1 MKGNAEAVGGAV
13 DGTQREEGEARRA
26 VSLSPLQR
34 IIADNILAV
43 EGPGAAAAYVST
55 IAPLAI
61 QEHQGVECGHET
73 DIPLSPLSLSSTT

>member
-43 EGPGAAAAYVST
+43 EGARAVASYLHMLEEMEVNHGNR
-55 IAPLAI
+55 
-61 QEHQGVECGHET
+61 
-73 DIPLSPLSLSSTT
+73 